1 MPGPRGA
8 AVIGW
13 YLRELVRRL
22 VVTDRGRRLLLDLA
36 TIDHDAGLRLLED
49 LALRFGAK
57 LEIRD

>member
-1 MPGPRGA
+1 M
-8 AVIGW
+8 IGW